1 MMLLRP
7 QGLLGG
13 RELWPGKWRKARRA
27 LPNPT
32 GFPVLSPAGERPGPA
47 EGQAP

>member
-13 RELWPGKWRKARRA
+13 RELWPRRRGHVRPPA
-27 LPNPT
+27 PT
-32 GFPVLSPAGERPGPA
+32 ATAVEEPVPA
-47 EGQAP
+47 